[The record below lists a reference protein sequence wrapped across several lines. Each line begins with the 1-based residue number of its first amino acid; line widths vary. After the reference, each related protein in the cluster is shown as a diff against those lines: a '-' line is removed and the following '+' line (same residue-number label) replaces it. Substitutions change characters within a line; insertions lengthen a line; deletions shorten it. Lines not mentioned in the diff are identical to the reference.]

1 MEEVNLRLKIKIER
15 KARLKHTCIIKAI
28 WKVHIFIGKATKQ
41 INKTLGMLFQG
52 TLTYHVR
59 NLAYWNAAWR
69 GSHVSALIH
78 SPAEPSTP
86 TLLPRHQ
93 TSEQTHAAPSRRAYA
108 PAKYPQVT
116 SANHVTKNCLLSPA
130 LIPAHKTVRIK
141 RFVS

>member
-15 KARLKHTCIIKAI
+15 KARLKDTCIIKAI
-28 WKVHIFIGKATKQ
+28 WKVHIIGKTTKQ

-52 TLTYHVR
+52 TLTTR
-59 NLAYWNAAWR
+59 KSGLLECCLE

-93 TSEQTHAAPSRRAYA
+93 TSEQTHAAPSRREACQLNIR
-108 PAKYPQVT
+108 K
-116 SANHVTKNCLLSPA
+116 
-130 LIPAHKTVRIK
+130 
-141 RFVS
+141 

>member
-1 MEEVNLRLKIKIER
+1 
-15 KARLKHTCIIKAI
+15 
-28 WKVHIFIGKATKQ
+28 
-41 INKTLGMLFQG
+41 MLPG
-52 TLTYHVR
+52 G
-59 NLAYWNAAWR
+59 

-141 RFVS
+141 RFDLKPQKHAGNTDVHCSMRYA